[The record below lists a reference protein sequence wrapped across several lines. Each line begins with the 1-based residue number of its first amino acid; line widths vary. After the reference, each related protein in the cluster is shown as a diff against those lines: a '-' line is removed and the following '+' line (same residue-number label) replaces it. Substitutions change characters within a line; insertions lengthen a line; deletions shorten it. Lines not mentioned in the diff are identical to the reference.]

1 MRSIVPL
8 ASLLLGLLG
17 GTAFA
22 DEPPAAAAHEAIA
35 AAATAGNDDDTG
47 DEDDAGPSKK
57 QAYLGEKAA
66 RRRVHA
72 REPASAC
79 GRFCL
84 TVRNTWTREVLPV
97 DPERPPPAVTVDEL
111 LRDHFTN
118 QATRMDPRLAEVLVK
133 AARKFKS
140 DLIEIVSGYRAPKY
154 NLMLRKKGHAV
165 ARDSQHPLGNAVDFR
180 LIGVRTKKLYQFIRS
195 LRVGGVGYY
204 PHNGFVHADVGRVR
218 TWKGE

>member
-1 MRSIVPL
+1 M
-8 ASLLLGLLG
+8 LLLLHGV
-17 GTAFA
+17 ARA
-22 DEPPAAAAHEAIA
+22 
-35 AAATAGNDDDTG
+35 DDDPG
-47 DEDDAGPSKK
+47 DDDSSAPSKK
-57 QAYLGEKAA
+57 QAFLAEKAERKA
-66 RRRVHA
+66 VHA
-72 REPASAC
+72 RQPASAC

-84 TVRNTWTREVLPV
+84 TVRNAWTHEVLPV
-97 DPERPPPAVTVDEL
+97 DPERPPPTHTVDEL

-118 QATRMDPRLAEVLVK
+118 QATRMDPRLAAVIVK
-133 AARKFKS
+133 AAQKFKT

-180 LIGVRTKKLYQFIRS
+180 LAGVRTRKLYQFVRS

-204 PHNGFVHADVGRVR
+204 PHNGFVHADTGRVR